1 MKTHSRRRRLIIALI
16 IIILL
21 AGLITAGLLTSKYSL
36 TTVNYT
42 IERKELT
49 ESIRIVQ
56 LADLHNSQFGENN
69 SRLVKLVA
77 EQNPDLIL
85 VIGDL
90 LNQDNENPDIAV
102 GLIRDLAKI
111 APLYVS
117 YGNHEA
123 GYERLYNADLRSLY
137 TEAGATVLEYDWMDI
152 EVKGQNIRL
161 GGLYGYCLPAYLLK
175 TGEARVNET
184 EFLFDFLET
193 DNMTVLM
200 CHMPVCWI
208 RNESLDEWDVDI
220 VFSGHA
226 HGGQIRI
233 PFVGGLWAPDQG
245 WWPGEYA
252 GLYWSKDGE
261 KVMVLTRGLG
271 SNEKIPRFNNI
282 PEVTVVDLVPVN
294 Q

>member
-1 MKTHSRRRRLIIALI
+1 MHSRRRRLIIALI

-36 TTVNYT
+36 TTVNYA

-69 SRLVKLVA
+69 SRLVELVA

-85 VIGDL
+85 IVGDL
-90 LNQDNENPDIAV
+90 LNQDDENSDIAV
-102 GLIRDLAKI
+102 GLIKELAKI

-123 GYERLYNADLRSLY
+123 GYERRYNADLRSLY

-152 EVKGQNIRL
+152 EVKGQDIRL

-220 VFSGHA
+220 VLSGHA

-245 WWPGEYA
+245 WWPGEDA

-294 Q
+294 

>member
-36 TTVNYT
+36 TTVNYA

-69 SRLVKLVA
+69 SRLVELVA

-85 VIGDL
+85 IVGDL
-90 LNQDNENPDIAV
+90 LNQDDENSDIAV
-102 GLIRDLAKI
+102 GLIKELAKI

-123 GYERLYNADLRSLY
+123 GYERRYNADLRSLY

-152 EVKGQNIRL
+152 EVKGQDIRL

-220 VFSGHA
+220 VLSGHA

-245 WWPGEYA
+245 WWPGEDA

-294 Q
+294 

>member
-69 SRLVKLVA
+69 RRLVELVA

-85 VIGDL
+85 IVGDL
-90 LNQDNENPDIAV
+90 LNQDNENSDIAV
-102 GLIRDLAKI
+102 GLIKDLAKI

-123 GYERLYNADLRSLY
+123 GYERRYNADLRSLY
-137 TEAGATVLEYDWMDI
+137 MEAGAIVLEYDWMDI
-152 EVKGQNIRL
+152 EVKGQDIRL

-193 DNMTVLM
+193 DNMTILM

-220 VFSGHA
+220 VLSGHA

-245 WWPGEYA
+245 WWPGEDA

-294 Q
+294 